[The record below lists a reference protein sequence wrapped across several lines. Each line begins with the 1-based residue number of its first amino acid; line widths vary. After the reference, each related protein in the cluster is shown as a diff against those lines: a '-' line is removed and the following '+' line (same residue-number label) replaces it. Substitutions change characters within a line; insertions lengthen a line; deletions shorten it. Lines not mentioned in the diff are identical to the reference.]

1 MQRNLVLLGAVVLSD
16 ALIAPGWLP
25 VPVGKNS
32 FPVLGQSSLA
42 RGDSRRGLGC
52 TKGRG
57 ADTVDDAAR
66 GGTVSPKSLIPGDIL
81 AASRK
86 RAAEAATTMRMSKLI
101 GRAAGQMAWS
111 SLRARAT
118 QPHFRT
124 MTCAWS
130 AVSLRGSCPFVLMK
144 QICSVWRRSTPSR
157 TLLAPL
163 THAILV
169 RRSWASL
176 RSASPRRRAD
186 ITELCSLLVHDSNSR
201 SSWARAG
208 GAGMVLFRVRLAQ

>member
-66 GGTVSPKSLIPGDIL
+66 GGTVSLKSLIPGDIL

-144 QICSVWRRSTPSR
+144 QICSVWRR
-157 TLLAPL
+157 
-163 THAILV
+163 ILV

-176 RSASPRRRAD
+176 RPASPRRRAD